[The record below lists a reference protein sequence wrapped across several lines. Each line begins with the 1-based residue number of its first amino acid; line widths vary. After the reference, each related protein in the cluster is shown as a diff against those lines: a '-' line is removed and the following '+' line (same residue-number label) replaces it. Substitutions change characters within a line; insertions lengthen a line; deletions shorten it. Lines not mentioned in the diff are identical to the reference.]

1 MAYPVYVLLPAG
13 VEWTDV
19 QDTTTQKA
27 SPVRWYLRQWMAEA
41 ATQTAVL
48 ASSQRGN
55 LDDVLARIAEQ
66 AEELGGVT
74 IDCRTQMPLDLTS
87 IVVQH

>member
-19 QDTTTQKA
+19 QGTTTQKA
-27 SPVRWYLRQWMAEA
+27 SPVRWYLRQWMPEA

-48 ASSQRGN
+48 ATGDGSDLEEMLWSI
-55 LDDVLARIAEQ
+55 DETAR
-66 AEELGGVT
+66 ELGGVT
-74 IDCRTQMPLDLTS
+74 IDCRTQMPLDPAS
-87 IVVQH
+87 VSAAR